1 MTSNQKDPPRGK
13 IILQLIIFAPIII
26 VIRLIVLIL
35 SLLLRKKN
43 KLNREKS
50 SPFEC
55 GFDANSN
62 QRLPFSLRFFLVT
75 IIFLIFDVEIVIL
88 FPAIQSILTS
98 QEFYWNITFLSF
110 LIILLGGLFHEWKQ
124 GRLEWSI

>member
-1 MTSNQKDPPRGK
+1 LTSNQKDPLRGK
-13 IILQLIIFAPIII
+13 IIFQLIIFTP
-26 VIRLIVLIL
+26 LIL
-35 SLLLRKKN
+35 MISSVVLLISLILRKKS
-43 KLNREKS
+43 KTNREKS

-55 GFDANSN
+55 GFDANSR

-88 FPAIQSILTS
+88 FPAIQRIFTS
-98 QEFYWNITFLSF
+98 QEFYWNFIFISF

-124 GRLEWSI
+124 GSLEWSI

>member
-1 MTSNQKDPPRGK
+1 MF
-13 IILQLIIFAPIII
+13 QLMIFTP
-26 VIRLIVLIL
+26 LIL
-35 SLLLRKKN
+35 TISSVVLVLSLALSKKS
-43 KLNREKS
+43 KMNREKS

-88 FPAIQSILTS
+88 FPAIQSIFTS
-98 QEFYWNITFLSF
+98 QEFYWNFIFISF
-110 LIILLGGLFHEWKQ
+110 LIVLLGGLFHEWKQ
-124 GRLEWSI
+124 GSLNWAI